1 MPALAYSIKKKLAL
15 EILRFCTV
23 EIIDKWKVRLWAWR
37 AETLDCEIWLWLC
50 VARVTILAAS
60 CPCLRIT
67 LARSIFWYFW
77 YFHRIRL
84 SHHSCGAVS
93 LFAHH
98 VLSKRNFLIFLQYF
112 PKSPTLRHLVL
123 ICASQFQ
130 EEVFSDTLSV
140 AILTTPCPQIL
151 ECFHTSPIQKYSIN
165 SFIAI
170 DGHKCMFYFARQHV
184 MFYYRK
190 HSTTRK
196 INHTQYRLPIKEQ
209 YHLGD
214 PDYLQSYRY
223 RVSQK
228 KVSFW
233 NFRPTNP
240 YDYSGPLWTLVRD
253 CIVPFG

>member
-1 MPALAYSIKKKLAL
+1 MPALAYSIIKKKLAL

-98 VLSKRNFLIFLQYF
+98 VLSKRNFLILLQCF
-112 PKSPTLRHLVL
+112 PKYLFLRHLVL
-123 ICASQFQ
+123 ISASQFQ
-130 EEVFSDTLSV
+130 EAVFSDTFSV

-151 ECFHTSPIQKYSIN
+151 GYFPVKSDLEKAHNIHTSPIHKYTIH

-170 DGHKCMFYFARQHV
+170 DSHKCMFYFARQHV
-184 MFYYRK
+184 MFYYRE
-190 HSTTRK
+190 TFNNT
-196 INHTQYRLPIKEQ
+196 
-209 YHLGD
+209 
-214 PDYLQSYRY
+214 
-223 RVSQK
+223 
-228 KVSFW
+228 
-233 NFRPTNP
+233 
-240 YDYSGPLWTLVRD
+240 
-253 CIVPFG
+253 